1 MRTSRKSVQFPP
13 EGGICELK
21 WTPPETISA
30 PITLY
35 SEDETD
41 EKVKKKPWTLQLVGI
56 FDHDDGRQ
64 EQKVLGSK
72 EFDLGTQ
79 FKEEKSRSG
88 LINLQSDH
96 HQYESSVRLRLSVM
110 AVGEG
115 TGSNGIRMTRRQVSK
130 SFKVTAKNSCVLLLG
145 TTGTGKTSTLNIFT
159 GSSLPTGSDAH
170 SVTDKTTC
178 VKDNLHSNGVP
189 WIDNPGEVV
198 FLYCNCLF

>member
-1 MRTSRKSVQFPP
+1 MQFPP
-13 EGGICELK
+13 GGGTCELQ
-21 WTPPETISA
+21 WTPAETISA

-41 EKVKKKPWTLQLVGI
+41 DKVKKKSWTLQLVGI
-56 FDHDDGRQ
+56 FDRDGKQ

-79 FKEEKSRSG
+79 FKEERSRSG

-96 HQYESSVRLRLSVM
+96 HQYESAIRLRLSVM

-115 TGSNGIRMTRRQVSK
+115 AGSNGIRMTRRQVSK

-159 GSSLPTGSDAH
+159 GNSLPTGSDAH

-189 WIDNPGEVV
+189 WIDNPGKLPQFYHFSVD
-198 FLYCNCLF
+198 CRA